1 MHAMNDLTT
10 TTKSQITRDVDGVYS
25 ATVIIKLTREQWE
38 AFERKFNTRHL
49 ACAIGLDSVQ
59 ISDFVMF
66 QIFGQLEGKQ

>member
-1 MHAMNDLTT
+1 MNDLTT
-10 TTKSQITRDVDGVYS
+10 TTKHPVAHNADGTIT
-25 ATVIIKLTREQWE
+25 ATVSIKLTKDQWE

-66 QIFGQLEGKQ
+66 QIFGQLEGNP